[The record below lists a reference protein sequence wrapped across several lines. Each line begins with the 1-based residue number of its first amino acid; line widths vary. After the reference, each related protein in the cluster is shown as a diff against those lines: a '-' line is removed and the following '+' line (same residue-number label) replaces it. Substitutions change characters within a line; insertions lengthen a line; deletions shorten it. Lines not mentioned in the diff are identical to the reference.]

1 MKHYIYRLVV
11 THKGIIVKRFL
22 GNDPNELTERFEMW
36 FIKQGYDR
44 SDIATYLE
52 YVQHANNR

>member
-11 THKGIIVKRFL
+11 TNNNIIIKSFL
-22 GNDPNELTERFEMW
+22 GNDEAILYERFEKW

-44 SDIATYLE
+44 NNINTFLE
-52 YVQHANNR
+52 YVQHANY